1 VHLKLQPQA
10 PETVA
15 GGTAATARGRAE
27 EQSRAGERR
36 FAAVF
41 QQAAVGMTIASLDHR
56 FEEVNQR
63 FCEIVGYSAEELR
76 QKTFLDITH
85 PDDLLES
92 RRNIDLLISGK
103 IPNYRYEKR
112 FIRKDGSIVWTVI
125 SVTLLRDDRGLPEC
139 TLAILEDVSERKE
152 SELAS
157 SRLAAVVE
165 SSDDAIISIGLDTI
179 ITTWNAGA
187 ERMFGYAAEEVIGK
201 SVALLI
207 PAGSEDEEP
216 RIIQRLLEGERIDH
230 YETIRVGKGNKPVN
244 VSLSIS
250 PILDRHGTIVGA
262 SKILRD
268 ITDRKRSEDALRLA
282 QIQLRRHAEKLE
294 EEVAE
299 RTVKL
304 RETISELEAFSYS
317 VSHDM
322 RSPLRAMQGY
332 SDALLEDYK
341 GKLDETA
348 QDYLNRIRRAASRMD
363 LLIRD
368 ILAYSKVAKGEI
380 RLDTVDLE
388 HVIRDVVQNY
398 EALQPERATIQ
409 VESPLPPVLGH
420 EAYLTQ
426 IISNY
431 LSNAVKFVDPGV
443 KPVINISAAP
453 EGDMI
458 RLSFRDN
465 GIGVSPDHQK
475 QIFQIFGRVYSEKKF
490 EGTGIGLAI
499 VKKAAERMG
508 GSVGVRSELGQGSE
522 FFVLLRRAL

>member
-1 VHLKLQPQA
+1 MLTRDGPAQA
-10 PETVA
+10 SR
-15 GGTAATARGRAE
+15 GGNNPLRSDEG
-27 EQSRAGERR
+27 R
-36 FAAVF
+36 FAAIF
-41 QQAAVGMTIASLDHR
+41 QQAAVGMAVATLDHR
-56 FEEVNQR
+56 FENVNER
-63 FCEIVGYSAEELR
+63 FCEILGYSADELR

-85 PDDLLES
+85 PADIEES
-92 RRNIDLLISGK
+92 RRNMDQLISGE
-103 IPNYRYEKR
+103 ISNYRYEKR
-112 FIRKDGSIVWTVI
+112 FVRKDGSDVWTVTA
-125 SVTLLRDDRGLPEC
+125 VTILRDDRGRPER
-139 TLAILEDVSERKE
+139 TLAVIEDVSERKQ

-187 ERMFGYAAEEVIGK
+187 ERMFGYTEEEVIGK
-201 SVALLI
+201 SVGILI
-207 PAGSEDEEP
+207 PEGSEDEEP
-216 RIIQRLLEGERIDH
+216 RIIQRLLDGERIDH
-230 YETIRVGKGNKPVN
+230 YETIRVGKNNKSLN

-250 PILDRHGTIVGA
+250 PILDRNGKIVGA

-268 ITDRKRSEDALRLA
+268 ITDRKRAEDALRLA
-282 QIQLRRHAEKLE
+282 QAQLRRHAEKLE

-299 RTVKL
+299 RTAKL
-304 RETISELEAFSYS
+304 RETITELEAFSYS

-341 GKLDETA
+341 DKLDPIA

-380 RLDTVDLE
+380 RLDTIDLE
-388 HVIRDVVQNY
+388 HVIRDVIQNY
-398 EALQPERATIQ
+398 EALQPDRASINIK
-409 VESPLPPVLGH
+409 SPLPPVLGH
-420 EAYLTQ
+420 EAYMTQ
-426 IISNY
+426 IVSNY
-431 LSNAVKFVDPGV
+431 LSNAVKFVERGV
-443 KPVINISAAP
+443 RPVVNISASP
-453 EGDMI
+453 EGDMV
-458 RLSFRDN
+458 RVSFVDN
-465 GIGVSPDHQK
+465 GIGIDPEHQK

-499 VKKAAERMG
+499 AKKAAERMG

-522 FFVLLRRAL
+522 FFVLLRRAI